1 MDLSVLKKRET
12 LWTLAIAFG
21 FIVLN
26 TLLIHFEFYYLNLIP
41 ILLGI
46 ILLAFLSLDRLILLI
61 VFLTPLSVQLS
72 YIVSG
77 MSADLALP
85 TEPLLV
91 GVLMV
96 FIMKILY
103 EGKLDKR
110 MLTHPV
116 SVAIYFNLIWIL
128 ITCITS
134 TMPLVSFKFLL
145 ARIWF
150 LVAFYFIA
158 SQMFTKMKN
167 IKTYIWL
174 YVISFSFVIIYSLV
188 RHISFAMTQ
197 IAAHY
202 VVKPFYNDHTS
213 YGAMLAFFLPVLVGM
228 LFTERDNSQVKKIF
242 HWIIIGLFMVGIV
255 FSYTRAAWL
264 SIVGA
269 AVLFILIRLR
279 IKFVYLAIIGTI
291 LFGYL
296 YVQRTDIL
304 IQLEQN
310 KQVSSDELAE
320 HLKSM
325 SNVAND
331 DSNRERLNRWSCA
344 FRMFKEKP
352 VFGWGPGTYMF
363 QYAPFQLKNEKTNI
377 STNMANMGNAH
388 SEYIGPLSESG
399 FLGALSFI
407 IIVVLTIITG
417 LRVYAKSPH
426 REVRIMALI
435 LLLGLIT
442 YYLHGAMNNFLDT
455 DKASVVFWG
464 FTAMLVAMDLRTRED
479 YSASQDAGRQ

>member
-26 TLLIHFEFYYLNLIP
+26 TLLIHFEFYYLNIIP
-41 ILLGI
+41 FVLGI

-72 YIVSG
+72 YLVNG

-174 YVISFSFVIIYSLV
+174 YVISLSVVIIYSLV

-197 IAAHY
+197 MAAHY

-228 LFTERDNSQVKKIF
+228 LFTERDFSPVKRIF
-242 HWIIIGLFMVGIV
+242 HWIIIGLFMLGIV

-279 IKFVYLAIIGTI
+279 IKFVYLAVIGTV

-296 YVQRTDIL
+296 YLQRTEIL

-320 HLKSM
+320 HLKSI

-344 FRMFKEKP
+344 LKMYKEKP

-399 FLGALSFI
+399 LPGALSFV

-442 YYLHGAMNNFLDT
+442 YYIHGTMNNFLDT
-455 DKASVVFWG
+455 DKASVAFWG
-464 FTAMLVAMDLRTRED
+464 FTAMLVAMDLRTREEL
-479 YSASQDAGRQ
+479 SASQVAGKR